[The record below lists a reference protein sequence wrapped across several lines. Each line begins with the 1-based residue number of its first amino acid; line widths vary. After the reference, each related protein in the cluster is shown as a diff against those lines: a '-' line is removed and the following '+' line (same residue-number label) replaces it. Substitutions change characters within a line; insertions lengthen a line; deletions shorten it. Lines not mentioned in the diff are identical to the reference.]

1 MTEILTE
8 SFCERCGTR
17 YTFETVA
24 PRQKKLGGLK
34 TLGRGLKTF
43 VLSDDTSL
51 DEAFATA
58 RSDEERELAGHQLDA
73 FHKTFNFCM
82 NCRQYTCANC
92 WNPIEARCLSCAPR
106 ADQVIGEAPL
116 QLATA
121 GGGVAAPELAEPA
134 WPVEFDAAEPEVPVL
149 DAADLL
155 GRLDAT
161 EVEPAAAWPEHIH
174 EPEPE
179 HVHEPEPEHVYALD
193 AEHTH
198 EIDAEHVHEPEA
210 EHDAAAATNGLE
222 PDLQGLLAASAELA
236 AASQAAPAAP
246 AAEEESPAAAL
257 FEAAA
262 EEAAEAAADAAVEA
276 AEQAAAEAAAEA
288 AAQAAA
294 EAAFQAAADTAARA
308 AAEAAAQAAAQ
319 AAAAPPSVE
328 ARARD
333 AAAATGALLGRF
345 RPGQNLDAEIAA
357 YERSLADE
365 TAEVPEP
372 AAAEPAAAEP
382 ELVAVEPEPEMA
394 APVSEPAAEPVVAAE
409 PAPEP
414 VAAEPAPE
422 PVAIEPTPEP
432 EPVSAADAPEP
443 EAPATRR
450 DIVEQPAWPRP
461 EMPEAAPE
469 VEPAWPVGPRWPTAV
484 PARPEAAPPPPPQ
497 AVAPPFPPPAAANPA
512 PAAEADPL
520 AFLTARR
527 AGEAMWAASAQ
538 DVVAAAARPGE
549 NIPAAVRSCVSC
561 GLSLSATARFCRRCG
576 TRQEEV

>member
-51 DEAFATA
+51 DEAMATA

-106 ADQVIGEAPL
+106 ADQIIGEAPL

-121 GGGVAAPELAEPA
+121 GGGVATPKLGEPEFASP
-134 WPVEFDAAEPEVPVL
+134 WGIAEPEVPVL

-155 GRLDAT
+155 GRLDAIST
-161 EVEPAAAWPEHIH
+161 ETEPEAAAEAAPAW
-174 EPEPE
+174 PE
-179 HVHEPEPEHVYALD
+179 HVHEAEPEHVS
-193 AEHTH
+193 AE
-198 EIDAEHVHEPEA
+198 EPEHVQAAEDDHEPVA
-210 EHDAAAATNGLE
+210 PTNGLE
-222 PDLQGLLAASAELA
+222 PDLQGFLAASAELA
-236 AASQAAPAAP
+236 SAEAKPAQSAPA
-246 AAEEESPAAAL
+246 EESPAAAL

-262 EEAAEAAADAAVEA
+262 EEAAEAAAEATVEA
-276 AEQAAAEAAAEA
+276 ARQAAADGAAEV

-294 EAAFQAAADTAARA
+294 EV
-308 AAEAAAQAAAQ
+308 AAEAARQ
-319 AAAAPPSVE
+319 AAAAAPATPPSVE

-365 TAEVPEP
+365 AAPAPEP
-372 AAAEPAAAEP
+372 EPELIAAAEAEPEVEAAAEP
-382 ELVAVEPEPEMA
+382 VE
-394 APVSEPAAEPVVAAE
+394 AAEPVAE
-409 PAPEP
+409 PVAEAAPEPEP
-414 VAAEPAPE
+414 VAAAEAPQPEGPAP
-422 PVAIEPTPEP
+422 
-432 EPVSAADAPEP
+432 
-443 EAPATRR
+443 RR
-450 DIVEQPAWPRP
+450 DIVEQPGWPRP
-461 EMPEAAPE
+461 EKPAAAPDS
-469 VEPAWPVGPRWPTAV
+469 EPSWPTGPRWPTAV
-484 PARPEAAPPPPPQ
+484 PARPQTTPPPPQ
-497 AVAPPFPPPAAANPA
+497 AVPPPFPTPVAANPTA
-512 PAAEADPL
+512 AAEADPL

-538 DVVAAAARPGE
+538 DVVSATARPGE
-549 NIPAAVRSCVSC
+549 NIPAGVRSCVSC

-576 TRQEEV
+576 TRQDEA

>member
-51 DEAFATA
+51 DEAFASA
-58 RSDEERELAGHQLDA
+58 RSDEERELTGHQLDA

-92 WNPIEARCLSCAPR
+92 WNPVEARCLSCAPR
-106 ADQVIGEAPL
+106 ADQVIGDAPL
-116 QLATA
+116 QLASA
-121 GGGVAAPELAEPA
+121 GGAVASPVLEEPA
-134 WPVEFDAAEPEVPVL
+134 WPTGFDAAEADVPVL

-161 EVEPAAAWPEHIH
+161 ELEPAAESAEAWPEHAH
-174 EPEPE
+174 AAEPEAEPE
-179 HVHEPEPEHVYALD
+179 HVHEA
-193 AEHTH
+193 
-198 EIDAEHVHEPEA
+198 EPEA
-210 EHDAAAATNGLE
+210 EAVSPTNGLE

-236 AASQAAPAAP
+236 TARAARPQAEG
-246 AAEEESPAAAL
+246 AEEPSAAAAL

-262 EEAAEAAADAAVEA
+262 EEAAEEAAEAAAQAAADASA
-276 AEQAAAEAAAEA
+276 QAAAEA

-294 EAAFQAAADTAARA
+294 EAAAQA
-308 AAEAAAQAAAQ
+308 AAEAAAQAPAE
-319 AAAAPPSVE
+319 AAAATPPSVDQ
-328 ARARD
+328 RARD

-345 RPGQNLDAEIAA
+345 RPGQSLDAEIDA
-357 YERSLADE
+357 YERSLTDDVGA
-365 TAEVPEP
+365 APEP
-372 AAAEPAAAEP
+372 VSAEP
-382 ELVAVEPEPEMA
+382 EPK
-394 APVSEPAAEPVVAAE
+394 AAEPVAEPVSEAE

-414 VAAEPAPE
+414 E
-422 PVAIEPTPEP
+422 PVA
-432 EPVSAADAPEP
+432 AAEAPEP

-461 EMPEAAPE
+461 E
-469 VEPAWPVGPRWPTAV
+469 EPAETPEGEPSWPTGPRWPTAI
-484 PARPEAAPPPPPQ
+484 PARPD
-497 AVAPPFPPPAAANPA
+497 VATPPPAATLPPPFLPPAVANP
-512 PAAEADPL
+512 PAAAAAADAL
-520 AFLTARR
+520 SFLTAQR

-538 DVVAAAARPGE
+538 DVVSAAARPGE

-576 TRQEEV
+576 TRQDGV